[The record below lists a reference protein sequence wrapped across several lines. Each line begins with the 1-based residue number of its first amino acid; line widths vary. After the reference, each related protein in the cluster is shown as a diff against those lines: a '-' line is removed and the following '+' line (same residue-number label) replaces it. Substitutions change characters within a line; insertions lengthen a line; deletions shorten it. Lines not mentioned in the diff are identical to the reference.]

1 MPTGFSKH
9 PVGIL
14 SFAKERIV
22 TKKHHILAAFAA
34 ATLALGGGAQGYDFG
49 GFGVPC
55 PAIAEAAGLFTG
67 VSEKAA
73 NILDDGTDYSVY
85 LAYPGESSEAFLY
98 HNSSVR
104 SASMIKMF
112 IMAAAMEKVAAGEM
126 SLDEMIVL
134 NDYDKVGGSGILG
147 GYADGTVLPL
157 RTFMELMITESDNT
171 ATNIIINR
179 LGMGTVNDYIARKG
193 YSDTVLKREM
203 MDMEAIAAGRENM
216 TSAKDLGDIFVK
228 IYNHQC
234 VNHELDE
241 VMLEFLKG
249 QTDTDCLPE
258 ALPGRV
264 VAHKTGAL
272 PGLFHDGGIVYGGK
286 RDAVIVLLA
295 EDFTS
300 EYTATERMK
309 EFAAAV
315 LGD

>member
-1 MPTGFSKH
+1 MPTGASKP

-14 SFAKERIV
+14 YYAKERNI
-22 TKKHHILAAFAA
+22 TKKHHILTAFTAA
-34 ATLALGGGAQGYDFG
+34 ALILGGGTPRYDFMTL
-49 GFGVPC
+49 VPSC
-55 PAIAEAAGLFTG
+55 PALAEAASLFAK
-67 VSEKAA
+67 VNEKADS
-73 NILDDGTDYSVY
+73 ILDDGTEYSVY
-85 LAYPGESSEAFLY
+85 LSYPGESSEAFLY
-98 HNSSVR
+98 HNGPVR

-126 SLDEMIVL
+126 SLDEGIVL

-157 RTFMELMITESDNT
+157 RTYMELMITESDNT

-179 LGMGTVNDYIARKG
+179 LGMGTVNDYIARNG

-216 TSAKDLGDIFVK
+216 TSAKDLGEIFVK

-234 VNHELDE
+234 VNQALDE

-249 QTDTDCLPE
+249 QTDTDCIPE
-258 ALPGRV
+258 ALPGRI

-272 PGLFHDGGIVYGGK
+272 PGLIHDGGIVYGGT

-295 EDFTS
+295 ENITS

-309 EFAAAV
+309 EFAAAI